1 MKYGFQASARTRHR
15 GDHLPRTLLGTCFL
29 ALGLA
34 GCSSTSVDV
43 RGGNFPPPLIPS
55 LPMTIGVHFPEEFKN
70 YRLEETVPQR
80 GDWSID
86 IGEAQVR
93 MLRAVLP
100 AMFDRIEEL
109 ETLEAATAHRGLS
122 AVLVPEVKE
131 MQFAIPFQTRS
142 NFFEVWI
149 RYEMS
154 LVEPTG
160 EVIARWPVT
169 AYGKTRD
176 VMLES
181 AEAAVREASI
191 MALRDAGAF
200 LAIGFRDQ
208 QALQPWLERE
218 RVAADRRSTGE

>member
-1 MKYGFQASARTRHR
+1 MERCGRRP
-15 GDHLPRTLLGTCFL
+15 GPLLATCIL
-29 ALGLA
+29 ALVLA
-34 GCSSTSVDV
+34 GCGTTAVDV
-43 RGGNFPPPLIPS
+43 TGGHFPPPLIPS
-55 LPMTIGVHFPEEFKN
+55 MPLAVGVYYSEEFRSYK
-70 YRLEETVPQR
+70 LEENVPQR

-93 MLRAVLP
+93 MMRAVLP
-100 AMFDRIEEL
+100 AMFDRVEEL
-109 ETLEAATAHRGLS
+109 ETMEAAGQAQGLR
-122 AVLVPEVKE
+122 AVLVPEIKE
-131 MQFAIPFQTRS
+131 LQFAIPFQTRS

-154 LVEPTG
+154 LFEPTG

-181 AEAAVREASI
+181 AEAAVRDASI
-191 MALRDAGAF
+191 NALRDAGAF

-208 QALQPWLERE
+208 QELRAWLERE
-218 RVAADRRSTGE
+218 GAGANANRRSTSGE

>member
-1 MKYGFQASARTRHR
+1 MKYGIRSSNRMRHR
-15 GDHLPRTLLGTCFL
+15 GHRFPRALLVTCL
-29 ALGLA
+29 AVALA
-34 GCSSTSVDV
+34 GCGTTAVDV

-55 LPMTIGVHFPEEFKN
+55 MPLAVGVHFTEEFKTF
-70 YRLEETVPQR
+70 RLEETVPQR

-100 AMFDRIEEL
+100 SMFDRVEEI
-109 ETLEAATAHRGLS
+109 ETLEPTATNRGLS
-122 AVLVPEVKE
+122 AILIPEVKE

-149 RYEMS
+149 RYEMR
-154 LVEPTG
+154 LIEPTG

-181 AEAAVREASI
+181 AEAAIREAAI
-191 MALRDAGAF
+191 NALRDAGAF
-200 LAIGFRDQ
+200 LAIRFRDQ
-208 QALQPWLERE
+208 RELQPWLERE
-218 RVAADRRSTGE
+218 RVAADRQSTGE